1 MPEEVLEALA
11 ELERADAETGEALAR
26 LEGLAAELDAIRAT
40 SDEVQAFDARLPSE
54 RERLGAE
61 LERAAAEQVAA
72 REAMAEAEQ
81 AARTA
86 QPDRAREAERFLVR
100 ARDHVSMA
108 ERRAAKAVSR
118 RDDLENAVAE
128 MTMEADELHARAR
141 RLAAELNGWS
151 QVAGDAGRE
160 PAADLDGL
168 QAWAEVARAGLFVA
182 RGQLASQREGIVR
195 QANEIGAVAL
205 GEPLTSAS
213 AAVVT
218 RRVRRSLRGAGAES

>member
-1 MPEEVLEALA
+1 MRIWRRLIMPSRSPVHFASANL
-11 ELERADAETGEALAR
+11 
-26 LEGLAAELDAIRAT
+26 
-40 SDEVQAFDARLPSE
+40 S
-54 RERLGAE
+54 
-61 LERAAAEQVAA
+61 RAAAEG
-72 REAMAEAEQ
+72 
-81 AARTA
+81 
-86 QPDRAREAERFLVR
+86 
-100 ARDHVSMA
+100 
-108 ERRAAKAVSR
+108 
-118 RDDLENAVAE
+118 
-128 MTMEADELHARAR
+128 DELDARAR
-141 RLAAELNGWS
+141 RLAAELGGWS
-151 QVAGDAGRE
+151 QVAEDAGRE

>member
-40 SDEVQAFDARLPSE
+40 SDEVQAFDALLPSE

-100 ARDHVSMA
+100 ARDRVSMA
-108 ERRAAKAVSR
+108 QRRAAEAVSR

-213 AAVVT
+213 TAVVT